1 MEDLIKRSKAI
12 DAIHNYWKKKLE
24 TLPTTMSEYGE
35 VYADTREMDKIL
47 EHNRTL
53 CNFINAIPSADRPQ
67 GEWIEVEEDWRHQI
81 EFWKCSECDFAV
93 SSMYNYCPNCGAR
106 MKGADDESN

>member
-1 MEDLIKRSKAI
+1 MDDLIKRAAAIKAT
-12 DAIHNYWKKKLE
+12 WQE
-24 TLPTTMSEYGE
+24 PTYTDPLNVLTE
-35 VYADTREMDKIL
+35 VRDRIEAV
-47 EHNRTL
+47 
-53 CNFINAIPSADRPQ
+53 PSADRPQ

>member
-12 DAIHNYWKKKLE
+12 DAIHNYWKKRLE

-35 VYADTREMDKIL
+35 VYANTREMDKML

-67 GEWIEVEEDWRHQI
+67 GEWVNARDGYDGHMKCNQCFRTYDWD
-81 EFWKCSECDFAV
+81 SEAQY
-93 SSMYNYCPNCGAR
+93 YNYCPNCGAR
-106 MKGADDESN
+106 MKGADDD